1 VEGAAVVWTRLRVV
15 IRRRWGL
22 KGRSRSR
29 RGEFGFAGSVAG
41 WLYDGGRGCWVGVVE
56 MLWGWVLAVRW
67 MLALTVVVMVGDGV
81 VEMSSLEL
89 GLSLT
94 LLQVVVM
101 SCDSMVE
108 NLGFVLAVM
117 LMLVLSPVVVILL
130 EDDGLYE

>member
-1 VEGAAVVWTRLRVV
+1 
-15 IRRRWGL
+15 
-22 KGRSRSR
+22 
-29 RGEFGFAGSVAG
+29 
-41 WLYDGGRGCWVGVVE
+41 
-56 MLWGWVLAVRW
+56 